1 VGLPELVAE
10 SGLRDSFTV
19 RLKSLRRRVQRE
31 ISARATQGIADVAA
45 AWQNV
50 LASGAVKNRAALARQ
65 LGRSRA
71 RVTQVLRSAD
81 AAACSG

>member
-1 VGLPELVAE
+1 
-10 SGLRDSFTV
+10 
-19 RLKSLRRRVQRE
+19 VQRE

-65 LGRSRA
+65 LGLSRA
-71 RVTQVLRSAD
+71 RVTQVLGAGGT
-81 AAACSG
+81 ATCNI